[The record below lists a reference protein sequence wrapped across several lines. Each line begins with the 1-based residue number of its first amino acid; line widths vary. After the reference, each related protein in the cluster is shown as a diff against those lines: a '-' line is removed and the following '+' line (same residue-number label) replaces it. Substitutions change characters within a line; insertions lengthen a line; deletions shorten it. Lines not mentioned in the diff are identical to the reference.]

1 MAADL
6 VNIDLDDDYLTWE
19 RKEPITYHPAPY
31 REDVAVVVPRAKR
44 RAPTLKEQMVSG
56 GVYLSTDLIW
66 IIPTLEASALDQQ
79 FFPTPADSIEDGDG
93 RLWTVLQQMPRGAL
107 KSFWRLVTRD
117 LTISCPLGDAISILR
132 PAVTVGAATEPVF
145 SWPTDAVPGGSY
157 IAVDL
162 PARVQPTTGIIG
174 TRNEIET
181 AQGQFNVIYDDRRQE
196 RVDLRMGDRILVTKG
211 DRKGQVLRWV
221 QQQNAERIDEL
232 PYLVCE
238 RV

>member
-31 REDVAVVVPRAKR
+31 HDDVAVHVERAKR
-44 RAPTLKEQMVSG
+44 RAPTIKEQMVSG

-66 IIPTLEASALDQQ
+66 IIPTLEAPSLAEQ
-79 FFPTPADSIEDGDG
+79 FPPKPGDTVEDGDLK
-93 RLWTVLQQMPRGAL
+93 LWTVLSILPFGAL
-107 KSFWRLVTRD
+107 SSFWRLVTRD
-117 LTISCPLGDAISILR
+117 LSLTCELRDAITILR
-132 PAVTVGAATEPVF
+132 PAITVGDAAEPVF
-145 SWPTDAVPGGSY
+145 VWPPDGGSY

-162 PARVQPTTGIIG
+162 PARVQPTTDGIG
-174 TRNEIET
+174 KRNEIET
-181 AQGQFNVIYDDRRQE
+181 AQTQFNVIYDDRRQE
-196 RVDLRMGDRILVTKG
+196 RVELRMGDRIVVTRG
-211 DRKGQVLRWV
+211 SRKGQVLRWV
-221 QQQNAERIDEL
+221 SRGNEDRIDEL